1 MKRVTLFLA
10 ACLLML
16 STTLSASAETT
27 RQNIEVTAKRTSAT
41 ETPATFSVDISWTDM
56 TFTYTQKETNTWNP
70 ATHSYKTKT
79 KGAWDKKTAQIT
91 VTNHSNVDVQV
102 RIVFSSIDGTG
113 VSGSVSNG
121 TKTLA
126 AGTPGDYEGADTMTA
141 TLTIRGT
148 PNETVT
154 EEGTVIGT
162 VKITLK

>member
-1 MKRVTLFLA
+1 MKKFLLFPLA
-10 ACLLML
+10 WLLVL
-16 STTLSASAETT
+16 STALSASAETT
-27 RQNIEVTAKRTSAT
+27 RQNIDVTAKRTSAS

-56 TFTYTQKETNTWNP
+56 TFTYTQRETNTWNP
-70 ATHSYKTKT
+70 STHSYKTKT
-79 KGAWDKKTAQIT
+79 KGAWDKKTANIT
-91 VTNHSNVDVQV
+91 VTNHSNVDVKV
-102 RIVFSSIDGTG
+102 RIVFSPVEGTG

-121 TKTLA
+121 TATLA
-126 AGTPGDYEGADTMTA
+126 AGKPGDYAGADTMTA